1 MKFDISNLFIAKTAF
16 CGSLATNGFRVSIP
30 SEALYISQ
38 IDNTL
43 CEMSRRMFIAFHDDR
58 VSSKHVMMFARI
70 ASSALTIATRTLV
83 TRLLLNPLAIS
94 GRAPQP
100 MLSR

>member
-1 MKFDISNLFIAKTAF
+1 MLIIKPFNYSVSPRTAQS
-16 CGSLATNGFRVSIP
+16 GVPLPGQRKRN
-30 SEALYISQ
+30 
-38 IDNTL
+38 NTL